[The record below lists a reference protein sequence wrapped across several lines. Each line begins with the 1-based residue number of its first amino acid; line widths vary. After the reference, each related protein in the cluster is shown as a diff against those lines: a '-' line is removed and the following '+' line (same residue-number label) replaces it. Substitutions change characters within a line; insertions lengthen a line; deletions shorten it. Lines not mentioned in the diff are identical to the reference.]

1 MTLATHGKSWKC
13 LELMSHKNTPGLGHS
28 AILATSILFQVMTN
42 SKTESTVQKFS
53 KIWMEPPSG
62 RLKLYRVSALIWKLW
77 TTSLFF
83 SLLPFFFFSWF
94 LFPLLPD
101 SSWKNFF
108 IGHTHLNSFP
118 RALVLGNRSRTGP
131 SEHTD
136 TSCGTGPHSMSF
148 MFSASKLVLGFDF
161 ETAIRVLASSGWVH
175 RLLRTRTLVTGL
187 SPDIFS
193 CSCNPCWS

>member
-1 MTLATHGKSWKC
+1 
-13 LELMSHKNTPGLGHS
+13 
-28 AILATSILFQVMTN
+28 
-42 SKTESTVQKFS
+42 
-53 KIWMEPPSG
+53 MEPPSG

-101 SSWKNFF
+101 SSWENFF
-108 IGHTHLNSFP
+108 IGHAHLNSFP
-118 RALVLGNRSRTGP
+118 RALVLGNQLRTGP

-136 TSCGTGPHSMSF
+136 TSCGTGPHSMF
-148 MFSASKLVLGFDF
+148 FIFSASKLVLGFDF
-161 ETAIRVLASSGWVH
+161 ETAVRVLASSGWVH
-175 RLLRTRTLVTGL
+175 RLLRTRTLVAGL

-193 CSCNPCWS
+193 YSCNSCWS